1 MDELNARQSGSR
13 NPART
18 EGVPLIGRIKSLEH
32 RTDPIKHMNR
42 ATKKSLSSVKHFSIQ
57 YPFEAKL
64 AKTQKESLKL
74 CYDER

>member
-1 MDELNARQSGSR
+1 M
-13 NPART
+13 
-18 EGVPLIGRIKSLEH
+18 IGRIKSLEH

-64 AKTQKESLKL
+64 AKTQKKSLKL
-74 CYDER
+74 CYDEREKNKEERASYYKHEAI